1 MYYVPMY
8 QNMYHVPENATQT
21 NLLRKENGTIPKAAC
36 RRIAVTPHGRP
47 TRRPADATRRAAVVP
62 LSICQESLRVAQRKK
77 SSRGRRNEQNAENVR
92 KQRVRG
98 RGGGGIGKG
107 GGRAG
112 EDEEESIIVISL
124 KNNQKGPEDLADLD
138 VLRN

>member
-1 MYYVPMY
+1 M
-8 QNMYHVPENATQT
+8 
-21 NLLRKENGTIPKAAC
+21 
-36 RRIAVTPHGRP
+36 
-47 TRRPADATRRAAVVP
+47 VP
-62 LSICQESLRVAQRKK
+62 LPICQESLRVAQRKEG
-77 SSRGRRNEQNAENVR
+77 RQGRRNAQSAENVR